1 MIGRELLQFFPLA
14 QAESHNSSAIRILIP
29 TAPLRYTPIMRLPLS
44 APTWIAMTL
53 LSLHGLPAQVVPTTP
68 TKFGKRNVGSMTDGG
83 GSANIGL
90 SPNATQ
96 PKPTVRE
103 ISYIALSDARQWTS
117 TDGKALI
124 GKLIAFEQTEQ
135 VLPAGQTATPTT
147 TPTAPVL
154 PARPTLI
161 RTGNV
166 RLLVQQKAFELPL
179 DRLAQPDRDFILQL
193 DAAIA
198 KKAATP
204 KP

>member
-1 MIGRELLQFFPLA
+1 MRATPL
-14 QAESHNSSAIRILIP
+14 
-29 TAPLRYTPIMRLPLS
+29 
-44 APTWIAMTL
+44 L
-53 LSLHGLPAQVVPTTP
+53 LSLTTLAALALQTLHAQVVPTTP
-68 TKFGKRNVGSMTDGG
+68 TKFTKRNVGNMSDSG

-117 TDGKALI
+117 SDGKALV
-124 GKLIAFEQTEQ
+124 GKLIAFEQSEQ
-135 VLPAGQTATPTT
+135 VLPTGQSTSNTT
-147 TPTAPVL
+147 TPVL

-161 RTGNV
+161 RQGNV

-179 DRLAQPDRDFILQL
+179 DRLSQPDRDFIQNL

-204 KP
+204 KTP

>member
-1 MIGRELLQFFPLA
+1 MRATPL
-14 QAESHNSSAIRILIP
+14 
-29 TAPLRYTPIMRLPLS
+29 
-44 APTWIAMTL
+44 L
-53 LSLHGLPAQVVPTTP
+53 LSLTALAALALQTLHAQVVPTTP
-68 TKFGKRNVGSMTDGG
+68 TQFTKRNVGNMTDSG

-124 GKLIAFEQTEQ
+124 GKLIAFEQSEQ
-135 VLPAGQTATPTT
+135 ILPSAQSTSNTT
-147 TPTAPVL
+147 TPAL

-161 RTGNV
+161 RQGNI

-179 DRLAQPDRDFILQL
+179 DRLSQPDRDFIQTL

-198 KKAATP
+198 KKAAAP

>member
-1 MIGRELLQFFPLA
+1 MRATPL
-14 QAESHNSSAIRILIP
+14 
-29 TAPLRYTPIMRLPLS
+29 
-44 APTWIAMTL
+44 L
-53 LSLHGLPAQVVPTTP
+53 LSLATLAALSLQTLQAQVVPTTP
-68 TKFGKRNVGSMTDGG
+68 TQFTKRNVGNMSDSG

-117 TDGKALI
+117 SDGKALV
-124 GKLIAFEQTEQ
+124 GKLIAFEQSEQ
-135 VLPAGQTATPTT
+135 ILPSAQTTSNTT
-147 TPTAPVL
+147 TPVL

-161 RTGNV
+161 RQGNV

-179 DRLAQPDRDFILQL
+179 DRLSQPDRDFIQTL

-198 KKAATP
+198 KKAAAP

>member
-1 MIGRELLQFFPLA
+1 MRATPL
-14 QAESHNSSAIRILIP
+14 
-29 TAPLRYTPIMRLPLS
+29 
-44 APTWIAMTL
+44 L
-53 LSLHGLPAQVVPTTP
+53 LSLATLAALSLQTLHAQVVPTTP
-68 TKFGKRNVGSMTDGG
+68 TQFTKRNVGNMSDSG

-117 TDGKALI
+117 SDGKALV
-124 GKLIAFEQTEQ
+124 GKLIAFEQSEQ
-135 VLPAGQTATPTT
+135 ILPSAQTTSNTT
-147 TPTAPVL
+147 TPVL

-161 RTGNV
+161 RQGNV

-179 DRLAQPDRDFILQL
+179 DRLSQPDRDFIQTL

-198 KKAATP
+198 KKAAAP

>member
-1 MIGRELLQFFPLA
+1 MRATPL
-14 QAESHNSSAIRILIP
+14 
-29 TAPLRYTPIMRLPLS
+29 
-44 APTWIAMTL
+44 L
-53 LSLHGLPAQVVPTTP
+53 LSLTALAALSLQTLQAQVVPTTP
-68 TKFGKRNVGSMTDGG
+68 TQFTKRNVGNMSDSG

-124 GKLIAFEQTEQ
+124 GKLIAFEQSEQ
-135 VLPAGQTATPTT
+135 ILPSAQTTSNTT
-147 TPTAPVL
+147 TPVL

-161 RTGNV
+161 RQGNV

-179 DRLAQPDRDFILQL
+179 DRLSQPDRDFIQTL

-198 KKAATP
+198 KKAAAPQTP
-204 KP
+204 

>member
-1 MIGRELLQFFPLA
+1 MRATPL
-14 QAESHNSSAIRILIP
+14 
-29 TAPLRYTPIMRLPLS
+29 
-44 APTWIAMTL
+44 L
-53 LSLHGLPAQVVPTTP
+53 LSLTTLAALSLQTLHAQVVPTTP
-68 TKFGKRNVGSMTDGG
+68 TQFTKRNVGNMSASG

-124 GKLIAFEQTEQ
+124 GKLIAFEQSEQ
-135 VLPAGQTATPTT
+135 ILPSAQTTSNTT
-147 TPTAPVL
+147 TPVL

-161 RTGNV
+161 RQGNV

-179 DRLAQPDRDFILQL
+179 DRLSQPDRDFIQTL

-198 KKAATP
+198 KKAAAP

>member
-1 MIGRELLQFFPLA
+1 MRVTPL
-14 QAESHNSSAIRILIP
+14 
-29 TAPLRYTPIMRLPLS
+29 
-44 APTWIAMTL
+44 L
-53 LSLHGLPAQVVPTTP
+53 LSLTTLAALSLQALHAQVVPTTP
-68 TKFGKRNVGSMTDGG
+68 TKFTKRNVGNMSDSG

-117 TDGKALI
+117 SDGKALV
-124 GKLIAFEQTEQ
+124 GKLIAFEQSEQ
-135 VLPAGQTATPTT
+135 VLPSAQTTSNTT
-147 TPTAPVL
+147 TQAL

-161 RTGNV
+161 RQGNV
-166 RLLVQQKAFELPL
+166 RLLVQQKAFKLPL
-179 DRLAQPDRDFILQL
+179 DRLSQPDRDFIQTL

-198 KKAATP
+198 KKATAP